1 MVVSVTPWLWL
12 FAGAFGLGLVFNLTP
27 GAVFAETLRR
37 GLHEGYHAALAVQ
50 FGSLVGDAAWAILGL
65 AGVGMLLQAPAIRL
79 PVTLAS
85 GVYLCWLAWLSW
97 QDAREAR
104 REQPPPVVD
113 PRAATRGALGA
124 GVVLSLTNPQN
135 LAYWSAMGAA
145 LGVLGVTAPTVAD
158 YGVFFAGFMASSV
171 ASAFISAWFVD
182 AFRRRAGTGWRV
194 AMYLACGLLLGWL
207 GVSLLQEAWRGWPVT
222 V

>member
-1 MVVSVTPWLWL
+1 MDSVTPWLWL
-12 FAGAFGLGLVFNLTP
+12 FAGAFGLGMVFNLTP

-37 GLHEGYHAALAVQ
+37 GLHEGYRAALGVQ
-50 FGSLVGDAAWAILGL
+50 FGSLVGDATWAVLGL
-65 AGVGMLLQAPAIRL
+65 AGVGLLLQAPAVRL

-85 GVYLCWLAWLSW
+85 GLYLCWLAWLAL

-104 REQPPPVVD
+104 LAPPPAAAD
-113 PRAATRGALGA
+113 PRAVTRGALGA
-124 GVVLSLTNPQN
+124 GVVLSVTNPQN

-145 LGVLGVTAPTVAD
+145 LGVLGVAAPTLLD
-158 YGVFFAGFMASSV
+158 YLVFFAGFMTSSV
-171 ASAFISAWFVD
+171 VAAFVTAWFVD

-207 GVSLLQEAWRGWPVT
+207 GVGLLREVWSLWAGAA
-222 V
+222 

>member
-37 GLHEGYHAALAVQ
+37 GLQEGYHAALAVQ
-50 FGSLVGDAAWAILGL
+50 FGSLVGDATWAILGL
-65 AGVGMLLQAPAIRL
+65 AGVGLLLQAPAIRL

-85 GVYLCWLAWLSW
+85 GVYLCWLAWLSLR
-97 QDAREAR
+97 DAREAR
-104 REQPPPVVD
+104 REQPPPVAD
-113 PRAATRGALGA
+113 PRAVTRGALGA

-145 LGVLGVTAPTVAD
+145 LGVLGVAAPTVAD

-171 ASAFISAWFVD
+171 AAAFISAWFVD

-207 GVSLLQEAWRGWPVT
+207 GLGLLQEGWQGWAGRA
-222 V
+222 